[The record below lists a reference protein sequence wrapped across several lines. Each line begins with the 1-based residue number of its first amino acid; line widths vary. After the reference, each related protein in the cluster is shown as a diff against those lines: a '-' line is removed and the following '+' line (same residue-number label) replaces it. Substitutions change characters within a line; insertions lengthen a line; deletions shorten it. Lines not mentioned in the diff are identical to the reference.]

1 MKNFSSKMS
10 CVLLLSSVAFLPSC
24 DWLKGKIGLNQ
35 NTSSAAVEVKEGEMV
50 LATVDGKPLITS
62 GEFEKQFKNLIETH
76 PYGAMLAQMEGLDRR
91 FLDGLVGQKLMTR
104 YIEENG
110 INKTAEY
117 QQQLDALV
125 QMLNARFFQMKHTA
139 KVTEAEMRAFYDQN
153 KENMPEAVMSR
164 GGVNAIGVSF
174 AKEADAKAFLEKAK
188 GKGAMLEQLAKDA
201 GFGDKYRDFKMV
213 NAGSPGVDPIL
224 RDKIVALSKFP
235 GLELIKG
242 SDNAWYVIYASGKEP
257 QKYRT
262 FEELKGALEQRLT
275 AKKQEEAMEKAVEQL
290 KKDYKVEVKDEY
302 FTKKAAGNAVANEV
316 INDEQLEMV
325 MPEAPTQE
333 SAQAKPAAK
342 VA

>member
-1 MKNFSSKMS
+1 MS

-24 DWLKGKIGLNQ
+24 DWLKGKIGLNKDAS
-35 NTSSAAVEVKEGEMV
+35 NAVEVQEGEMV
-50 LATVDGKPLITS
+50 LATVDGKPLLTS

-91 FLDGLVGQKLMTR
+91 FFDGLVGQKLMTR

-110 INKTAEY
+110 IDKTPEY
-117 QQQLDALV
+117 KQQLDALV
-125 QMLNARFFQMKHTA
+125 QMLNARFFQMKHTP
-139 KVTEAEMRAFYDQN
+139 KVTEAELKAFYDQN

-164 GGVNAIGVSF
+164 GGVNAVGVSF

-188 GKGAMLEQLAKDA
+188 GNGAAKGNATFFEKLAKDA
-201 GFGDKYRDFKMV
+201 GLGDKYRDFKMV

-235 GLELIKG
+235 ALEIIKA
-242 SDNAWYVIYASGKEP
+242 SDNTWYVVYASSKEA
-257 QKYRT
+257 QKYRS
-262 FEELKGALEQRLT
+262 FEELKSAIEQRLT
-275 AKKQEEAMEKAVEQL
+275 AKKQEEAMEKAVDQL
-290 KKDYKVEVKDEY
+290 KKDYKVEIKEEY
-302 FTKKAAGNAVANEV
+302 FAKKAAANAGGNEI

-325 MPEAPTQE
+325 MPEAPAQE
-333 SAQAKPAAK
+333 AAQAKPTQAAK

>member
-1 MKNFSSKMS
+1 MS

-24 DWLKGKIGLNQ
+24 DWLKSKIGLSKDA
-35 NTSSAAVEVKEGEMV
+35 SSAAVEVKEGESV

-91 FLDGLVGQKLMTR
+91 FLDGLVGQKLMSR
-104 YIEENG
+104 YVEENG
-110 INKTAEY
+110 IDKTPEY
-117 QQQLDALV
+117 KQQLDALV
-125 QMLNARFFQMKHTA
+125 QMLNARFFQMKHAA
-139 KVTEAEMRAFYDQN
+139 KVTEAEMKAFYDQN

-164 GGVNAIGVSF
+164 GGVNATGVSF

-188 GKGAMLEQLAKDA
+188 GKGATLEKLAKDA
-201 GFGDKYRDFKMV
+201 GLGDKYRDFKMV
-213 NAGSPGVDPIL
+213 NAGSPGIDPIL
-224 RDKIVALSKFP
+224 RDKIAALIKFP
-235 GLELIKG
+235 ALELIKG
-242 SDNAWYVIYASGKEP
+242 SDNAWYVVYASSKEA

-262 FEELKGALEQRLT
+262 FEELKGTIEQRLT
-275 AKKQEEAMEKAVEQL
+275 SKKQEEAMEKAVEQL
-290 KKDYKVEVKDEY
+290 KKDYKVEIKDEY
-302 FTKKAAGNAVANEV
+302 FTKKAGSPAAEI